1 MKTYLYKNI
10 TDQETMLVGYGLV
23 SAGKTI
29 EIEKLIDSPNL
40 ELVETVKRKDVN
52 KEKQDD

>member
-1 MKTYLYKNI
+1 
-10 TDQETMLVGYGLV
+10 MLVGCGLV
-23 SAGKTI
+23 PAGKTI
-29 EIEKLIDSPNL
+29 EIEKTIDSPNF